1 MAFMDFPCA
10 TQHPPRTAVTE
21 GLYPPNSFKN
31 VILLTTQVLGSSGSL
46 KFPEVRRCFQQHALA
61 FLNLLLQVIPSM
73 ATPPEPAGGP
83 AAKSAGDKS
92 TEAVEGA
99 AGNAAVAATSAAE
112 GAAASTGEVAATAAS
127 TGTAAVD
134 AATSAAE
141 SAAASTGEVAAT
153 AASTGTAA
161 VDAATSAAEGAAA
174 STGEVAATAASTG
187 TAVVD
192 AATSASTDAAG
203 TIRAKAQAASPSAT
217 ATKALLF
224 PAGSACARTGML
236 LQDSLLP
243 APVEWT
249 ETAEKCQQTCQT
261 SKTCTLFSWKAD
273 SNPAGGCWLFPERS
287 SPLGQISDPKA
298 SSGPK
303 ECPSSEDLEQGS
315 GKAFISQSPSGFG
328 SNTLWLILAGA
339 ATAAALGG
347 MAVFASTG
355 SKRKSKRGL
364 TVAAGDEEMA
374 TPIAP
379 SPMFAPPSARAGP
392 TPTYQTPGFQ
402 PVVYQR
408 LPLPQQTYQIHQVP
422 QAWLRKS
429 GRYHINPV
437 GKVLKMI

>member
-99 AGNAAVAATSAAE
+99 AGNAAV
-112 GAAASTGEVAATAAS
+112 
-127 TGTAAVD
+127 
-134 AATSAAE
+134 
-141 SAAASTGEVAAT
+141 
-153 AASTGTAA
+153 
-161 VDAATSAAEGAAA
+161 AATSAAEGAAA